1 MSSISFL
8 KVLQISELIMH
19 SEMIFLKINYEF
31 SQHKKGNKYLV
42 LFTLNLRLIS
52 LLKMRFSYMFSLKIL
67 GYGRNGLVLISIVTY
82 ALCASIYQN
91 VYTKTIILYIYC
103 IMYKHTVVSINTQ
116 IRIQKLLCIGVVNTL
131 CCLLLR
137 KHAKYYSNAFF
148 CIFKHK

>member
-1 MSSISFL
+1 MLYYIL
-8 KVLQISELIMH
+8 WI
-19 SEMIFLKINYEF
+19 
-31 SQHKKGNKYLV
+31 
-42 LFTLNLRLIS
+42 RLIS
-52 LLKMRFSYMFSLKIL
+52 IIKMRFSYMFSLKIL
-67 GYGRNGLVLISIVTY
+67 GYGRNGLVLISIFTY

-148 CIFKHK
+148 VFSNTNNLFIFVVSAKTGILLKNWKIQNF

>member
-1 MSSISFL
+1 MNFLSI
-8 KVLQISELIMH
+8 
-19 SEMIFLKINYEF
+19 
-31 SQHKKGNKYLV
+31 KKGNKYV
-42 LFTLNLRLIS
+42 ILFTLNQAYIHNKNEI
-52 LLKMRFSYMFSLKIL
+52 LLHVQFKNIGVWEKWSRI
-67 GYGRNGLVLISIVTY
+67 NINTY

-148 CIFKHK
+148 VFSNTNNLFIFVVSAKTGILLKN